1 MAKFYITTPIY
12 YVNDKPHV
20 GHAYTTVAADVLAR
34 WHRLNGDEV
43 FFLTGTDE
51 HGAKVAQ
58 SARQAGLEPQAF
70 CDQNS
75 ALFKT
80 AFEKLDVSFDIF
92 FRTTDERHKT
102 AVAKFLTVLYD
113 QRDIYSGVY
122 EGLYCTGC
130 EKFLTEK
137 ELVNNLCPDHQTPPE
152 KVSEHNYFFKL
163 NKYLPEVR
171 RLIESDALL
180 IQPAERKN
188 EVLGL
193 FDQGLPDFSVSR
205 EKVDWGIPLPFDSK
219 QKTYVWVEALQN
231 YTSAIGYGD
240 DKASFKKWWPADL
253 HLMAKDIL
261 KFHAVYWPALL
272 IAAGLPTPK
281 KVFAHGFFTING
293 QKMSKSLGNV
303 IDPNELVKKYGSDA
317 ARFLLLNQYRFG
329 QDGDLNESSFA
340 EQYEAALVSG
350 LGNLVARTEK
360 MIEQYLAGQIDRSV
374 KPETEFNSFK
384 AKYQTELETI
394 NLQGALKTIQA
405 AVSYLDSE
413 IERVKPWSVDE
424 AERPAILKPF
434 LSGLAVSLIEL
445 AGLVEPFMPQA
456 GQAILERFSR
466 DRIAKGSGLFPRLK

>member
-20 GHAYTTVAADVLAR
+20 GHAYTTVAANVLAR

-70 CDQNS
+70 CDRNS
-75 ALFKT
+75 ALFKK
-80 AFEKLDVSFDIF
+80 AFEALDISNEIF
-92 FRTTDERHKT
+92 FRTTDERHLT
-102 AVAKFLTVLYD
+102 SVAKFLSVLYD
-113 QRDIYSGVY
+113 QGDIYSGVY
-122 EGLYCTGC
+122 EGLYCVGC

-137 ELVNNLCPDHQTPPE
+137 ELVNGVCPDHQTPPE
-152 KVSEHNYFFKL
+152 KVSEHNYFFNLK
-163 NKYLPEVR
+163 KYLPEVR
-171 RLIESDALL
+171 RLIDNGTMLV
-180 IQPAERKN
+180 QPVERKN

-193 FDQGLPDFSVSR
+193 LDQDLADFSVSR
-205 EKVDWGIPLPFDSK
+205 EKVDWGIPLPFDPK

-231 YTSAIGYGD
+231 YISAIGYGD
-240 DKASFKKWWPADL
+240 NEASFKKWWPADL

-272 IAAGLPTPK
+272 LAAKLPVPK
-281 KVFAHGFFTING
+281 IVFAHGFFTING
-293 QKMSKSLGNV
+293 QKMSKTLGNV

-317 ARFLLLNQYRFG
+317 TRFLLLNQYRFG
-329 QDGDLNESSFA
+329 QDGDLNEASFA

-360 MIEQYLAGQIDRSV
+360 MIEQYLAGQVDRSV
-374 KPETEFNSFK
+374 KPDAQFKSFEE
-384 AKYQTELETI
+384 KYQQELETI
-394 NLQGALKTIQA
+394 HLQGALKTIQA
-405 AVSYLDSE
+405 AASYLDGE

-424 AERPAILKPF
+424 AQREKVLKPF
-434 LSGLAVSLIEL
+434 LSSLAINLIEL
-445 AGLVEPFMPQA
+445 AGLVEPFMPKA
-456 GQAILERFSR
+456 GQAMRERFSR
-466 DRIAKGSGLFPRLK
+466 ARIAKGPGLFPRLK